1 MTEEQGHFMS
11 LKRLIFQVEKEG
23 KNFLATY
30 NSMCKGTEGRKILA
44 CIVNISVQRDW
55 SMGECVENGRWTQK
69 WRCSGYEWFLISGQG
84 YGYWLMGEGKPL

>member
-1 MTEEQGHFMS
+1 MAEEKGHFMS

-44 CIVNISVQRDW
+44 CIVNISVQRD
-55 SMGECVENGRWTQK
+55 
-69 WRCSGYEWFLISGQG
+69 
-84 YGYWLMGEGKPL
+84 